1 MPVIRVV
8 FVTAVLLLCGAVG
21 SAARSTPADESKGAT
36 IPVELVH
43 EEGRYRLLRGGR
55 PYEIRGAGTAA
66 KLDALAAHGGN
77 SVRTWSTGSSGSE
90 GRHILDE
97 AAANGLTVA
106 LCIDIG
112 RERHG
117 FDYDDEDAV
126 ARQLEFARREVRK
139 YKDHSALLL
148 WMIGNEPN
156 LEFSNPRV
164 FDAINDISRMIHDV
178 DGAHPTTTALAGFSP
193 ELAGLIVKRTPD
205 LDFLSI
211 QLYGDALNLPRR
223 IEEIGYDGPLL
234 VTEWGATGHWEVPT
248 TDWGAPIEQNSS
260 EKAASYLAAYN
271 AIMSN
276 PAQVFGSYV
285 FLWGQK
291 QERTPTWYGM
301 FLEDGTETE
310 TVDVLHYLW
319 NDAWPDNRSPRVGA
333 MQLDGRTAHDSI
345 VIAAGERY
353 TASVVAN
360 DADGDALTFHWEIM
374 RESEATQTGGDAE
387 ERPATLPGLVDAG
400 GNDRVIVTAPSD
412 PGAYRLFV
420 YVHDGQG
427 SAAHAN
433 TPFRVP

>member
-1 MPVIRVV
+1 
-8 FVTAVLLLCGAVG
+8 
-21 SAARSTPADESKGAT
+21 
-36 IPVELVH
+36 
-43 EEGRYRLLRGGR
+43 
-55 PYEIRGAGTAA
+55 
-66 KLDALAAHGGN
+66 
-77 SVRTWSTGSSGSE
+77 
-90 GRHILDE
+90 
-97 AAANGLTVA
+97 
-106 LCIDIG
+106 
-112 RERHG
+112 
-117 FDYDDEDAV
+117 
-126 ARQLEFARREVRK
+126 
-139 YKDHSALLL
+139 
-148 WMIGNEPN
+148 MIGNEPN

-319 NDAWPDNRSPRVGA
+319 NGAWPDNRSPRVEA
-333 MQLDGRTAHDSI
+333 MRLDGRTAHDSI
-345 VIAAGERY
+345 VITAGERY

-360 DADGDALTFHWEIM
+360 DSDGDALTFRWEIM

-387 ERPATLPGLVDAG
+387 ERPEALPGLIDAG

-412 PGAYRLFV
+412 PGAHRLFV

-427 SAAHAN
+427 NAGHAN
-433 TPFRVP
+433 IPFRVQ

>member
-1 MPVIRVV
+1 MQSGKASLS
-8 FVTAVLLLCGAVG
+8 AVSLLLLGAYSHSSPEVPPAP
-21 SAARSTPADESKGAT
+21 AADSGA

-43 EEGRYRLLRGGR
+43 EEGRYRLLRGGQ
-55 PYEIRGAGTAA
+55 PYEIRGAGLAGNM
-66 KLDALAAHGGN
+66 KALAAHGGN
-77 SVRTWSTGSSGSE
+77 SFRTWSTTGAKQV
-90 GRHILDE
+90 LDE
-97 AAANGLTVA
+97 AERLGLTVA

-139 YKDHSALLL
+139 YKDHPALLL

-156 LEFSNPRV
+156 LEFRNPRV

-319 NDAWPDNRSPRVGA
+319 NGAWPDNRSPRVEA
-333 MQLDGRTAHDSI
+333 MRLDGRTAHDSI
-345 VIAAGERY
+345 VITAGERY

-360 DADGDALTFHWEIM
+360 DPDGDALTFRWEIM

-387 ERPATLPGLVDAG
+387 ERPEALPGLIDAG

-412 PGAYRLFV
+412 PGAHRLFV

-427 SAAHAN
+427 NAGHAN
-433 TPFRVP
+433 IPFRVQ